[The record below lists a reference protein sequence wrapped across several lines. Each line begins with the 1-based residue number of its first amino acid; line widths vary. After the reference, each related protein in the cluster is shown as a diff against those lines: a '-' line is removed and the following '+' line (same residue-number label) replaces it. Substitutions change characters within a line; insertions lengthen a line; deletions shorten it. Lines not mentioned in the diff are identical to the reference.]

1 MSKRLR
7 SKLLKGRGGADV
19 DFQNAPLLQERSG
32 CSEMAVRKSWELLRT
47 IVKDGKTRSCIF
59 FHSFPLQNVR
69 LRGLQSCIACSC
81 DVPSLWTMMIS
92 CTQLVLKR
100 AYFEWIVSDL
110 GALGAGW
117 HLSPLAGAPNFGE
130 YRGGIGV

>member
-1 MSKRLR
+1 MEIYCDTLRHADEAGWPNRDTKLAGCAHGGGLCEGRRQMYKGLR

-81 DVPSLWTMMIS
+81 DVPSLWTMTIS
-92 CTQLVLKR
+92 RSQLVLK
-100 AYFEWIVSDL
+100 
-110 GALGAGW
+110 
-117 HLSPLAGAPNFGE
+117 
-130 YRGGIGV
+130 